1 MKQAWIVVALAS
13 LVVGCSRSGTPA
25 PVAARDAG
33 PQTPREVRLAPA
45 EEIGWERSLRVTG
58 ELVEHE
64 AATLSTKVAGRV
76 AELSVDLGT
85 RVKRGE
91 PIATIEARD
100 YELRVQQAEAALAAA
115 RALLGL
121 ASDASAAHA
130 DGAGAGAEPADRGD
144 RVDPELTAVV
154 RKARAEFDDA
164 QRENRRLVELQKSG
178 VSAQAELD
186 ASSARLAAA
195 ESGLQDARELV
206 QNRVALVA
214 QRRAELALA
223 RQQLAD
229 TRIVAPFDG
238 VVAARSVGTGD
249 YLVVGAE
256 VARLVR
262 DDPLRLRLSV
272 REVDAPE
279 IAIGQLV
286 RIALDGF
293 ATPFEGRVARLSPTL
308 DPRTRM
314 LTAECELQNPEG
326 RLRPGS
332 FARAEIVVEP
342 SARTLSIPLEA
353 LVTFAGIDKVIVM
366 DGGVAKE
373 TRIVVGRRRD
383 DRIEVLSG
391 LAPGAQVV
399 LAPGGLQTGAPI
411 SAARVPPATQPPS
424 PTK

>member
-1 MKQAWIVVALAS
+1 MKASWTVVALAS
-13 LVVGCSRSGTPA
+13 LVVGCSRPGASVPVTP
-25 PVAARDAG
+25 PDAAT
-33 PQTPREVRLAPA
+33 QTPREVRVATA

-58 ELVEHE
+58 ELAEYE

-76 AELSVDLGT
+76 AELAVDFGS
-85 RVKRGE
+85 RVKRGD

-121 ASDASAAHA
+121 APEGD
-130 DGAGAGAEPADRGD
+130 DERVEPAS
-144 RVDPELTAVV
+144 TAVV
-154 RKARAEFDDA
+154 RKARAELDDA
-164 QRENRRLVELQKSG
+164 LRENRRLVELQKSG

-186 ASSARLAAA
+186 ASSARLAQA
-195 ESGLQDARELV
+195 ESGLQDAGELV

-238 VVAARSVGTGD
+238 VVLARSVGTGD

-272 REVDAPE
+272 REVDAPQ
-279 IAIGQLV
+279 IAVGQLV
-286 RIALDGF
+286 RITLDGF
-293 ATPFEGRVARLSPTL
+293 ATPFEGHVARLSPVL
-308 DPRTRM
+308 DPRTRV
-314 LTAECELQNPEG
+314 LAVECELQNSDA

-342 SARTLSIPLEA
+342 RARALSIPLEA
-353 LVTFAGIDKVIVM
+353 LVTFAGIDKVIVL
-366 DGGVAKE
+366 DHGVAKE

-399 LAPGGLQTGAPI
+399 LAPGGLQTGAPL
-411 SAARVPPATQPPS
+411 SAA
-424 PTK
+424 PTPLTTK

>member
-1 MKQAWIVVALAS
+1 MKQAWTVVVLAS
-13 LVVGCSRSGTPA
+13 LVVGCSRPGAPA
-25 PVAARDAG
+25 PGAPRDG
-33 PQTPREVRLAPA
+33 GTQPPREVRVAPA
-45 EEIGWERSLRVTG
+45 EEIAWERSLRVTG

-76 AELSVDLGT
+76 AELAVDLGT

-100 YELRVQQAEAALAAA
+100 YELRVRQAEAALAAA

-121 ASDASAAHA
+121 APEVSAN
-130 DGAGAGAEPADRGD
+130 DGAGDERVEPAN
-144 RVDPELTAVV
+144 TAVV
-154 RKARAEFDDA
+154 RKAQAELDDA
-164 QRENRRLVELQKSG
+164 RRENRRLVELQKSG

-195 ESGLQDARELV
+195 ESGLQDAQELV

-214 QRRAELALA
+214 QRHAELALA

-249 YLVVGAE
+249 YLVVGAQ

-272 REVDAPE
+272 REVDAPQ
-279 IAIGQLV
+279 IAVGQLV
-286 RIALDGF
+286 RIALDGV
-293 ATPFEGRVARLSPTL
+293 ATPFEGRVARLAPLL

-314 LTAECELQNPEG
+314 LTVECELPNPDG

-342 SARTLSIPLEA
+342 SARALSIPLEA

-399 LAPGGLQTGAPI
+399 LAPGGLQTGAPL
-411 SAARVPPATQPPS
+411 SAAGAAPASQPLS